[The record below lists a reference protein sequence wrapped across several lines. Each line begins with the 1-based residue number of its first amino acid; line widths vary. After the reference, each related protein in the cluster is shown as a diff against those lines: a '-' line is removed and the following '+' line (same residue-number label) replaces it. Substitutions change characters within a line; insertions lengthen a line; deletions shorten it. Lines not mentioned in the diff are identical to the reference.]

1 MVHVPNGTLKYAHL
15 ASPGTP
21 ARSRRRP
28 RPRHRDRRPE
38 PAPARRGDRH
48 QPPDAHLPLQLP
60 GRLLAAVTQA
70 VQEQQRAA
78 LLEPGATLPDS
89 RRSWR
94 RLSDP
99 SLWPQERLFFE
110 LYASAQRGRPG
121 TEGFLDGIVE
131 SWVAPV
137 AAALVTA
144 GRRTDGPG
152 RRPARRGRGPRPAA
166 RSLATGDR
174 AGVDEAYDGSSSTCR
189 PRRPRER
196 QTPAATA
203 LEDARPRQPGI
214 RSRAPAVVPPAPRV
228 ASRWQP
234 PAPGRR
240 YRPAPGPPGHRGRR
254 ESVMRAVPRTTTSRA
269 VVTSSSPWW
278 APTASLAP
286 PHRVRGGQP
295 GRHRSRSVRRSRA
308 SCGRPRVPGPRSGGS
323 VARSRGFGS
332 AICGIGSL
340 CRCPPGALCT
350 RLSHAA
356 TVADQPA
363 TREHS
368 SDQLLCPC
376 RAGVRAAPGPDG
388 RGAGCS
394 PGRASAVV
402 PAADWHVR
410 CSQAAALLA
419 GQLVAVRLA
428 GGAGVRAEGKR
439 TVLRD
444 GSEVLIRPV
453 QGADAPL
460 LAGGFARL
468 SAG

>member
-144 GRRTDGPG
+144 GADERT
-152 RRPARRGRGPRPAA
+152 ARADARLGVAAA
-166 RSLATGDR
+166 RGLLLAPSPPETVPESTR
-174 AGVDEAYDGSSSTCR
+174 RMSGSSSTCR

-350 RLSHAA
+350 RFEPRGNSRGPASH
-356 TVADQPA
+356 
-363 TREHS
+363 E
-368 SDQLLCPC
+368 
-376 RAGVRAAPGPDG
+376 
-388 RGAGCS
+388 GAF
-394 PGRASAVV
+394 
-402 PAADWHVR
+402 
-410 CSQAAALLA
+410 
-419 GQLVAVRLA
+419 
-428 GGAGVRAEGKR
+428 K
-439 TVLRD
+439 
-444 GSEVLIRPV
+444 
-453 QGADAPL
+453 
-460 LAGGFARL
+460 
-468 SAG
+468 